1 MSLDKHDVVPI
12 DTHVYQIAVRD
23 YKFKG
28 NKSMKTLNKETYAA
42 IRLFFKDIFGEY
54 AGWAQSVLFAADL
67 ADLNNGT
74 NITDTTTTTTT
85 TTISDQIEPSRKRI
99 KVERQIK
106 VES

>member
-1 MSLDKHDVVPI
+1 M
-12 DTHVYQIAVRD
+12 
-23 YKFKG
+23 
-28 NKSMKTLNKETYAA
+28 AA
-42 IRLFFKDIFGEY
+42 IRLFFKDIFGDY

>member
-28 NKSMKTLNKETYAA
+28 NKSMKTLSKETYAA
-42 IRLFFKDIFGEY
+42 IRLFFKDIFGDY

-74 NITDTTTTTTT
+74 NITNS
-85 TTISDQIEPSRKRI
+85 TISDQIEPSRKRI

>member
-42 IRLFFKDIFGEY
+42 IRLFSKTSLVICRLGSISFVCCRFG
-54 AGWAQSVLFAADL
+54 
-67 ADLNNGT
+67 
-74 NITDTTTTTTT
+74 
-85 TTISDQIEPSRKRI
+85 
-99 KVERQIK
+99 
-106 VES
+106 